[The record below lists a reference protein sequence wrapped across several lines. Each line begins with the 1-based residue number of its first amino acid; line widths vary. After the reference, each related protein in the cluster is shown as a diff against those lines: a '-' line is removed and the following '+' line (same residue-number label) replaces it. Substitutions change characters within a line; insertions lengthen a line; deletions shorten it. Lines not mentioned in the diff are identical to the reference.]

1 MRPPYW
7 RDDHHRPGPGQ
18 LGSLGHD
25 VLMTRGEPTALK
37 AIAVFC
43 GSSFGTDPVY
53 AEAAR
58 TTGRTLAERGIEV
71 VYGGGHVGLMGAV
84 ADGALEAGGSVVGVI
99 PSALDD
105 RELAHHGLTELHVV
119 DSMHA
124 RKTLMAE
131 RSDAFIALPGGA
143 GTLEEVA
150 EQWTWAQLSIHDKPS
165 GFLDV
170 AGFWAPMRLML
181 QQMVDSGF
189 VRAEQAGIVSFSDD
203 LDTLLTMLEQPPSW
217 TDKWGHDPGE
227 NLRP

>member
-1 MRPPYW
+1 M
-7 RDDHHRPGPGQ
+7 
-18 LGSLGHD
+18 SL
-25 VLMTRGEPTALK
+25 AS
-37 AIAVFC
+37 IAVFC
-43 GSSFGTDPVY
+43 GSSFGTDP
-53 AEAAR
+53 AFEAAAR
-58 TTGRTLAERGIEV
+58 LTGRTLAERGIDV

-84 ADGALEAGGSVVGVI
+84 ADGALEAGGRVIGVI

-150 EQWTWAQLSIHDKPS
+150 EQWTWAQLSIHAKPS

-170 AGFWAPMRLML
+170 AGFWAPMQAML
-181 QQMVDSGF
+181 EQMVESGF
-189 VRAEQAGIVSFSDD
+189 VRREQAGIVSFSDD
-203 LDTLLTMLEQPPSW
+203 LDTLLTMLDQPPSW
-217 TDKWGHDPGE
+217 TDKWGHDIGE
-227 NLRP
+227 TLTP